1 MPITH
6 EQFSA
11 VCDLM
16 EQSTLGIQHLC
27 KQVGI
32 SKRSFFEFKKTSD
45 DYENQYTRSKNTQLD
60 NIADEIIDIADDGS
74 NDFMTIVK
82 GNQEYEIQNKEWVN
96 RSRLRV
102 DSRKWLLSKLNPKKY
117 GDKLDLTT
125 DGDKINIPSE
135 FRVKIVNPGTQHASD

>member
-6 EQFSA
+6 EQFIA

-32 SKRSFFEFKKTSD
+32 SKRSFFEFKKKSE
-45 DYENQYTRSKNTQLD
+45 DYENRYARSKNIQLD

-74 NDFMTIVK
+74 NDFMTVVK
-82 GNQEYEIQNKEWVN
+82 GDQEYEVQNKEWVN

-117 GDKLDLTT
+117 GDKLDLTSGGEKLKT
-125 DGDKINIPSE
+125 PPTEMHVIIDRPKEN
-135 FRVKIVNPGTQHASD
+135 ASN